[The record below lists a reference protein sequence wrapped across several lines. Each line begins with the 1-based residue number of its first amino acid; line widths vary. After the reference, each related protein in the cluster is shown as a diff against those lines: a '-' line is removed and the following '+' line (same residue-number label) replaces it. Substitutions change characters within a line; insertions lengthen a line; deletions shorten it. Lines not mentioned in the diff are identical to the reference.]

1 MPIRTVTQQ
10 LLDELP
16 DEVKERLHVRV
27 GDKVEYVLQDDG
39 RIVLRPASVSAASAF
54 GMFHQPGMPAATVE
68 EMDEAIE
75 RFHAEEE
82 ERIRKGWA

>member
-1 MPIRTVTQQ
+1 MPIRTVTQK

-16 DEVKERLHVRV
+16 DEVRERLHIRV
-27 GDKVEYVLQDDG
+27 GDKVEYVIQDDG
-39 RIVLRPASVSAASAF
+39 IVLRPASLSVESAF

-68 EMDEAIE
+68 EMHEAIG

-82 ERIRKGWA
+82 ERIRKGRV

>member
-1 MPIRTVTQQ
+1 MPIRTVTQK

-39 RIVLRPASVSAASAF
+39 RIVLRPASVSVESAF
-54 GMFHQPGMPAATVE
+54 GMFHTPGMKAATIR
-68 EMDEAIE
+68 EMDEAVG
-75 RFHAEEE
+75 RYLAEED
-82 ERIRKGWA
+82 ERIGKGKA